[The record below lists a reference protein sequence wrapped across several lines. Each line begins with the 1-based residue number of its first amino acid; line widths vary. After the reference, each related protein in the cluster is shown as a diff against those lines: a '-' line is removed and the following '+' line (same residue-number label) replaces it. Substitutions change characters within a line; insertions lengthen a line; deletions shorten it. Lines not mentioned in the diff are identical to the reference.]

1 VDPRHDPEI
10 VAVFLEEARE
20 YVRVMTTSPDS
31 EEVGRAIHGIKGAA
45 GMIGFDALYRV
56 IGEHER
62 RFKAGDVGAVHALGE
77 AILAFVAQLVPSPE
91 REGETLPPGDL
102 EELGR
107 YFEAEAE
114 EHLSTIDRSV
124 AELGERPGDEG
135 ALEELRRALHTL
147 KGAAD
152 AVQRPPVAQAAHLVE
167 EIVARGGGLDAA
179 RMGKLER
186 AVPLLH
192 AVVAQDQTTPIHLRT
207 LRVLAGRRESTDAMP
222 AVTAVAPPSPPP
234 VPVAPALDA
243 AVERRRIERRRDPE
257 GIIRVEARA
266 VDGLIDGVGELQQIG
281 LRVARRSTAIRRTA
295 RDVTATR
302 VAVVQ
307 ALRAI
312 GPPRPWGPPAAALTS
327 LDEVAAELSATA
339 AALDAESDALA
350 LDEEVVR
357 RVSDDARGEL
367 GRMRMA
373 PARWLFER
381 VAASLEAE
389 ARHAG
394 RDVTLRSEGLSVEI
408 DRALAERLVDPM
420 IQIVRNAVIHG
431 IEDPD
436 TRARQGKPLGGTV
449 TLSARMQGGDV
460 VLAIAD
466 DGRGIDVESVRRRGV
481 ELGLLSPR
489 EAASA
494 PAERILEAIFL
505 PGFTTRA
512 EADEHSGRGVGLDVV
527 RREVEKLGGRVRV
540 GSTHHEGTRFEVTFH
555 ARVFVLWALLV
566 RVGEHAIALP
576 AHSVGDVVALP
587 AAGRAAT
594 LPFASLPALLGLER
608 EAGPWR
614 TAAVVS
620 TAAGELLLEL
630 GGDLD
635 PVELV
640 ARRMPPLLEGFAPY
654 VGTAIGPDGRIT
666 LLVDPVPL
674 ADRVLGARPSA
685 PFVPPPIRSDRG
697 EPEERRRRVL
707 LVEDSATTR
716 ELLAAML
723 RQAGHEVDAVSDG
736 RQALRRLR
744 ERKVDVVVTDIAMP
758 HMDGLTL
765 VTTLRAQPET
775 ATLPIVIVS
784 SRAGADTLAFAE
796 RHGAT
801 LLAKPVARQR
811 LVEAIRKVG

>member
-1 VDPRHDPEI
+1 MDPRHDPEI

-20 YVRVMTTSPDS
+20 YVRIMTTSPDP
-31 EEVGRAIHGIKGAA
+31 EAVGRAIHGIKGAS

-62 RFKAGDVGAVHALGE
+62 RHKAGDPGAAAALGE
-77 AILAFVAQLVPSPE
+77 AILSFLTKLGPEPE
-91 REGETLPPGDL
+91 RDSFAPGDL

-107 YFEAEAE
+107 YFDAEAA
-114 EHLSTIDRSV
+114 EHLATIDRAV
-124 AELGERPGDEG
+124 AELDDRPGDEA
-135 ALEELRRALHTL
+135 ALEDLRRALHTL

-152 AVQRPPVAQAAHLVE
+152 AVQRGPIAQAAHLVE
-167 EIVARGGGLDAA
+167 EIVVRGGGVDAA

-192 AVVAQDQTTPIHLRT
+192 AVVAQDEGTPLHLRT
-207 LRVLAGRRESTDAMP
+207 LRALAGRRESTDAMP
-222 AVTAVAPPSPPP
+222 AVSAQAPPSPP
-234 VPVAPALDA
+234 APAVLAPA
-243 AVERRRIERRRDPE
+243 APERRRVERRRDPE
-257 GIIRVEARA
+257 GIIRVEAQA
-266 VDGLIDGVGELQQIG
+266 VDGLIDGIGELQQIG
-281 LRVARRSTAIRRTA
+281 QRVARRSTAIRRTA
-295 RDVTATR
+295 RDVTSTR

-312 GPPRPWGPPAAALTS
+312 GPPRPWGPPAAALTA

-381 VAASLEAE
+381 VAASLDAE

-420 IQIVRNAVIHG
+420 IQVARNAVIHG
-431 IEDPD
+431 IEDPE

-449 TLSARMQGGDV
+449 TLSARMHGGDV
-460 VLAIAD
+460 VLAISD

-481 ELGLLSPR
+481 ELGLLPPR

-494 PAERILEAIFL
+494 PPERILEAIFL
-505 PGFTTRA
+505 PGFTTRP
-512 EADEHSGRGVGLDVV
+512 EADEHAGRGVGLDVV
-527 RREVEKLGGRVRV
+527 RREVERFGGRVRV
-540 GSTHHEGTRFEVTFH
+540 GSTHREGTRFEVTFH

-566 RVGEHAIALP
+566 RVGEHVIALP
-576 AHSVGDVVALP
+576 VHSIGDVVPLP
-587 AAGRAAT
+587 PTGRAAE
-594 LPFASLPALLGLER
+594 LPSASLPALLGLDR
-608 EAGPWR
+608 EAAPWR
-614 TAAVVS
+614 TGVVVS
-620 TAAGELLLEL
+620 TPGGDVLLEL

-666 LLVDPVPL
+666 LLVDPAPL
-674 ADRVLGARPSA
+674 AERVLRGSRPL
-685 PFVPPPIRSDRG
+685 VPPPAAHA
-697 EPEERRRRVL
+697 EPEDRRRRVL

-744 ERKVDVVVTDIAMP
+744 ERHVDVVVTDIAMP

-765 VTTLRAQPET
+765 VTTLRAQPDT
-775 ATLPIVIVS
+775 ASLPIVIVS
-784 SRAGADTLAFAE
+784 SRAGADTVAFAE

-811 LVEAIRKVG
+811 LVETIRKIA

>member
-10 VAVFLEEARE
+10 VAVFLEEGRE
-20 YVRVMTTSPDS
+20 YVRIMTTSADP
-31 EEVGRAIHGIKGAA
+31 EEVGRAIHGIKGAS

-62 RFKAGDVGAVHALGE
+62 RHKGGDTTAAAALGE
-77 AILAFVAQLVPSPE
+77 AILAFLAKLGPEPE
-91 REGETLPPGDL
+91 RDSFAPGDL

-107 YFEAEAE
+107 YFDAEAA
-114 EHLSTIDRSV
+114 EHLATIDRAV
-124 AELGERPGDEG
+124 AELDDRPGDEA
-135 ALEELRRALHTL
+135 ALEDLRRAFHTL

-152 AVQRPPVAQAAHLVE
+152 AVQRAPIAQAAHLVE
-167 EIVARGGGLDAA
+167 EIVVRGGGIDAA

-186 AVPLLH
+186 AIPLLH
-192 AVVAQDQTTPIHLRT
+192 AIVAEDQATPLHLRA
-207 LRVLAGRRESTDAMP
+207 LRVLAGRRESADAMP
-222 AVTAVAPPSPPP
+222 AVTAEAPPSSL
-234 VPVAPALDA
+234 VPAAPAA
-243 AVERRRIERRRDPE
+243 APERRRIERRRDPE

-266 VDGLIDGVGELQQIG
+266 VDGLIDGIGELQQIG
-281 LRVARRSTAIRRTA
+281 QRVARRSSAIRRTA

-312 GPPRPWGPPAAALTS
+312 GPPRPWGPPAAALTA

-381 VAASLEAE
+381 VAASLDAE

-394 RDVTLRSEGLSVEI
+394 RDITLRSEGLSVEI

-420 IQIVRNAVIHG
+420 IQIARNAVIHG
-431 IEDPD
+431 IEDPE

-449 TLSARMQGGDV
+449 TLSARMHGGDV

-466 DGRGIDVESVRRRGV
+466 DGRGIDVEAVRRRGV
-481 ELGLLSPR
+481 ELGLLPPR

-494 PAERILEAIFL
+494 PPGRILEAIFL
-505 PGFTTRA
+505 PGFTTRP
-512 EADEHSGRGVGLDVV
+512 EADEHAGRGVGLDVV
-527 RREVEKLGGRVRV
+527 RREVERFGGSVRV
-540 GSTHHEGTRFEVTFH
+540 GSTHREGTRFEVTFH

-566 RVGEHAIALP
+566 RLGEHVIALP
-576 AHSVGDVVALP
+576 AHSVGDVVPLP
-587 AAGRAAT
+587 ATGRAAE
-594 LPFASLPALLGLER
+594 LPTASLPVLLGLDR
-608 EAGPWR
+608 ETAPWR
-614 TAAVVS
+614 TGAVVS
-620 TAAGELLLEL
+620 RPAGEVLLEL
-630 GGDLD
+630 GGELD

-640 ARRMPPLLEGFAPY
+640 ARRMPPLLEGLAPY

-666 LLVDPVPL
+666 LLVDPAPL
-674 ADRVLGARPSA
+674 ADRVLGMGEAIPVA
-685 PFVPPPIRSDRG
+685 PPIGRAKR
-697 EPEERRRRVL
+697 EERRLRVL

-723 RQAGHEVDAVSDG
+723 RHAGHEVDAVSDG

-744 ERKVDVVVTDIAMP
+744 ERRVDVVVTDVAMP

-775 ATLPIVIVS
+775 ATLPVVIVS
-784 SRAGADTLAFAE
+784 SRAGPDTLAFAE

-811 LVEAIRKVG
+811 LVETIRRIA